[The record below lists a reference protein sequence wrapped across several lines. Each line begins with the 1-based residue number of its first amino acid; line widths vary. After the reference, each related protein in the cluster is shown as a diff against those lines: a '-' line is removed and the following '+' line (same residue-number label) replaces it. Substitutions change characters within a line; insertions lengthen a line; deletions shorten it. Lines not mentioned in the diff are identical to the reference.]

1 MLTCRDPWSSLDLQ
15 DFRYDVGD
23 GRMGEEI
30 ETLSEVD
37 FS

>member
-1 MLTCRDPWSSLDLQ
+1 MLACTDPWIYLDSQ

-30 ETLSEVD
+30 
-37 FS
+37 